1 MVGPSIADVTIYFV
15 IGTDLYYTDKRNF
28 VEPEKFIP
36 ERWTTRPELIIKKN
50 ACIPFVMGPYKCP
63 GKAIA
68 MMELRS
74 VIAKVVCRYDISL
87 PKDSKFDLNAFFA
100 GVKDHF
106 TAGIPE
112 QELVFTR
119 REE

>member
-1 MVGPSIADVTIYFV
+1 VQPD
-15 IGTDLYYTDKRNF
+15 
-28 VEPEKFIP
+28 EFIP
-36 ERWTTRPELIIKKN
+36 ERWTTRPELIINKS

-74 VIAKVVCRYDISL
+74 VIAKTVSRYDISF
-87 PKDSKFDLNAFFA
+87 PKGAKFDVDDFFL

-106 TAGIPE
+106 TAGIPL
-112 QELVFTR
+112 QELVFTQR
-119 REE
+119 KE

>member
-1 MVGPSIADVTIYFV
+1 MQ
-15 IGTDLYYTDKRNF
+15 
-28 VEPEKFIP
+28 PEKFIP
-36 ERWTTRPELIIKKN
+36 ERWTTRPELIIHKN

-74 VIAKVVCRYDISL
+74 VIAKTVCRYDISF
-87 PKDSKFDLNAFFA
+87 PKSAKFDLNEFFL

-119 REE
+119 RNE